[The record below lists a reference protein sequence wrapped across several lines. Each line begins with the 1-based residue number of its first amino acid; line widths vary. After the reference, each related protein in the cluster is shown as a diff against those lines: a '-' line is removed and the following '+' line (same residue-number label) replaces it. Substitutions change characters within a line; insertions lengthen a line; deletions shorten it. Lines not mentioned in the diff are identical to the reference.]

1 MERNKAADILL
12 TKLDR
17 YVVIRSDNYEIE
29 YANPALEAELGGPLA
44 GKPCYNALFG
54 HDAPCGYCPMKSVKS
69 GEVYNWEC
77 YNSSET
83 HHMTSVR
90 FKNGEQ
96 EYFLSRLTNVTDFTM
111 LSNSA
116 LKYIKFLDRIS
127 TLQAVLLD
135 ETSDFPKIALPMMA
149 EFCEAETILFF
160 SRDAAESTV
169 YLYRSSSGQT
179 HSLEWV
185 FRDADADFLR
195 HSCNVGHDELT
206 AESRTMLSR
215 ITGMESIE
223 NLCTFPLET
232 DEGLH
237 SLVFLNVNIKPESN
251 DIKPLMNIF
260 KTYILNNILNKRLVW
275 CSTHDALTSLLNKNE
290 FYENLAGYYSQLQT
304 AAVLF
309 IDMDNLKE
317 VNDACGHQTGDE
329 LIRRIAAAILA
340 DPAQKNHSY
349 RMGGDEF
356 VVVYPDCPNHEAALA
371 LKARIENDIQH
382 LNNTPP
388 DAKISFG
395 IAFSDANPDV
405 AELMH
410 CADAA
415 MYEEKMKRKAGRSR

>member
-1 MERNKAADILL
+1 MGRNKAADILL
-12 TKLDR
+12 TKLDK
-17 YVVIRSDNYEIE
+17 YVVIRADNYEIE
-29 YANPALEAELGGPLA
+29 YANPVLEAELGRPLT

-54 HDAPCGYCPMKSVKS
+54 HEAPCGYCPLKSVKP

-77 YNSSET
+77 YSSSET
-83 HHMTSVR
+83 HHIASIR
-90 FKNGEQ
+90 FKEGEQ

-135 ETSDFPKIALPMMA
+135 ETSDFPQMALPMIA
-149 EFCEAETILFF
+149 ELCEAEVVLFF
-160 SRDAAESTV
+160 SSDAAESTV

-179 HSLEWV
+179 LSLEWSL
-185 FRDADADFLR
+185 RDTEADFLG
-195 HSCNVGHDELT
+195 HSCNIEYDELT

-232 DEGLH
+232 DGGLH
-237 SLVFLNVNIKPESN
+237 SLVLLNVRIKPESS

-260 KTYILNNILNKRLVW
+260 KTYILNNILNRRLIW

-290 FYENLAGYYSQLQT
+290 FYENLAGYYSQLPT
-304 AAVLF
+304 AAALF

-317 VNDACGHQTGDE
+317 INDACGHQTGDE

-356 VVVYPDCPNHEAALA
+356 VVVYPDCPSHEAALA
-371 LKARIENDIQH
+371 LKVRIENDLQR

-405 AELMH
+405 AELIH

>member
-1 MERNKAADILL
+1 MEQNKAADILL
-12 TKLDR
+12 TKLDK
-17 YVVIRSDNYEIE
+17 YVVIRADK
-29 YANPALEAELGGPLA
+29 YANPVLEAELGRPLT

-54 HDAPCGYCPMKSVKS
+54 HEAPCGYCPLKSVRP

-77 YNSSET
+77 YCSSET
-83 HHMTSVR
+83 HHIASIR
-90 FKNGEQ
+90 FKEGEQ

-135 ETSDFPKIALPMMA
+135 ETSDFPQMALPMIA
-149 EFCEAETILFF
+149 ELCEAEAVLFF
-160 SRDAAESTV
+160 SSDAAESTV
-169 YLYRSSSGQT
+169 YLYCSSSGQT
-179 HSLEWV
+179 LSLEWSLM
-185 FRDADADFLR
+185 DTEADFLR
-195 HSCNVGHDELT
+195 HSYHAGDDGLT
-206 AESRTMLSR
+206 AEFRAMLSH

-223 NLCTFPLET
+223 NLYTFPLET
-232 DEGLH
+232 DGGLH
-237 SLVFLNVNIKPESN
+237 SLVLLNARIKPKSN
-251 DIKPLMNIF
+251 DIEPMINIF
-260 KTYILNNILNKRLVW
+260 KTYILNNILNKRLIW

-290 FYENLAGYYSQLQT
+290 FYENLAGYYSRLQT

-317 VNDACGHQTGDE
+317 INDACGHQTGDE

-356 VVVYPDCPNHEAALA
+356 VVVYPDCPSHEAALV
-371 LKARIENDIQH
+371 LKERIEHDIQR

-395 IAFSDANPDV
+395 IAFSDTNPNVD
-405 AELMH
+405 ELMH
-410 CADAA
+410 HADAA
-415 MYEEKMKRKAGRSR
+415 MYEEKTKRKAGRSR